1 MSSKLNDTLLK
12 HTNASGSLYSIPKD
26 KINRLI
32 LNYFIQEGF
41 EEAAQS
47 FSKEAVI
54 GRNEQTE
61 NGSIIGSSSF
71 GSIKSSED
79 LHYAVKQFTTDK
91 KTEQHISP
99 DNKALKGIRSIEK
112 RKEIKYL
119 ILKGDITAA
128 IDAICTNFPSVLD
141 SNNLLYFKLLRLNLI
156 EMIRDHKLSSRNAS
170 AENEKKFLDDVL
182 SFVREN
188 LVSRVM
194 HSYELLKELEITMSL
209 LCFNFD
215 PQKPVN
221 EMDNLPDE
229 LRKLFDLNLRSEC
242 YRAVNKAILDL
253 EDLSPEPSHYRGVSF
268 EGLSPEALSKLP
280 AAEPLEENVD
290 KGELMENCRTLFTQA
305 SKATHKDESS
315 LLEEQQAASEA
326 LISQL
331 ERIAILW
338 IATENKMME
347 KKLVKHKKYE
357 GLMSDRT
364 RL

>member
-91 KTEQHISP
+91 KTEKHISP
-99 DNKALKGIRSIEK
+99 ENKALKGIRSIEK

-221 EMDNLPDE
+221 EMDNLPEE

-315 LLEEQQAASEA
+315 LSEEQQAASEA